1 MKKEFCGILIM
12 VCAVLFAVFA
22 TPKICPSG
30 YNSPSI
36 TACDFIPVDNFV
48 MPVLFVA
55 YEKATPV
62 KIGTNIFVREKGK
75 ITINR
80 LNAFISVTDFR
91 NKYHLRC

>member
-22 TPKICPSG
+22 TPKIDPSG
-30 YNSPSI
+30 YNSPTI
-36 TACDFIPVDNFV
+36 TACDFVAVDNLI

-80 LNAFISVTDFR
+80 LNAFISVTNCRDR
-91 NKYHLRC
+91 YHLRC